1 MQTKMVDVSL
11 LSHAE
16 IDWLNSY
23 HAEVWEKVSPH
34 KTCMFLASQIIST
47 HGFTFTYSISCL
59 HLDVSFLAG
68 FTFVRRSYS
77 AMALEQHSSI
87 SQIMI
92 EVNQVLFPLASSVDL
107 ILYDYNQNLL
117 PFICWF
123 V

>member
-34 KTCMFLASQIIST
+34 MALLC
-47 HGFTFTYSISCL
+47 TYSISCL
-59 HLDVSFLAG
+59 KPVDVSLAG

-77 AMALEQHSSI
+77 AMALEQHSSL
-87 SQIMI
+87 SQTII
-92 EVNQVLFPLASSVDL
+92 KPNQSDIPTCKLSRLDPLGF
-107 ILYDYNQNLL
+107 YNHNLL
-117 PFICWF
+117 LSFDGA

>member
-34 KTCMFLASQIIST
+34 KQA
-47 HGFTFTYSISCL
+47 
-59 HLDVSFLAG
+59 
-68 FTFVRRSYS
+68 RSYQH
-77 AMALEQHSSI
+77 MALLLLS
-87 SQIMI
+87 
-92 EVNQVLFPLASSVDL
+92 ASV
-107 ILYDYNQNLL
+107 
-117 PFICWF
+117 